1 MKLSEN
7 LTLAEVIRSES
18 AKRFQ
23 INNNPTAEHLEN
35 LKLLATHI
43 FQPMRDHF
51 GVPIHISSGYRSL
64 ALNKRIGGARNSQ
77 HSTGQALDIDMQ
89 GTKVSNADI
98 FNWAKDN
105 LKFDQLIWE
114 FGDDTNPDW
123 VHISYAKKPRKQI
136 LKAKRNGLQ
145 TVYSKY

>member
-1 MKLSEN
+1 MNLSEN

-23 INNNPTAEHLEN
+23 IDNKPTEEHLAN
-35 LKLLATHI
+35 LKLLAANI

-64 ALNKRIGGARNSQ
+64 ALNKKIGGAKNSQ
-77 HSTGQALDIDMQ
+77 HSIGQALDIDMQ
-89 GTKVSNADI
+89 GTKVTNADI

-123 VHISYAKKPRKQI
+123 VHISYSKKPRKQI

>member
-51 GVPIHISSGYRSL
+51 GVPIHISSGYRGL

-114 FGDDTNPDW
+114 FGDDNNPDW